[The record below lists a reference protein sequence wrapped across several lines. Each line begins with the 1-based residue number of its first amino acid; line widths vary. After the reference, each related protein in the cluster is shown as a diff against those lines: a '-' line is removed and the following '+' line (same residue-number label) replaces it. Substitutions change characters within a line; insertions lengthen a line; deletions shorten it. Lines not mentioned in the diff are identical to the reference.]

1 MNNDNQNPVAQE
13 PLLDEDDDRTT
24 VTLDADDDDTSTVT
38 LETEWDEW
46 EMEDDDRG
54 CEQCSGCAYCQES
67 GGYDGAD
74 EV

>member
-24 VTLDADDDDTSTVT
+24 VTLDADDDTSTVT